1 MKTIEKY
8 FNENTMS
15 VHIKTGAKIF
25 AKKGMPGNVEFT
37 AISKTDTTE
46 TEADRIVD
54 EIITYGENFGYFDQ
68 KKDGVVVLQIDH
80 YRITITTFPL
90 SEATEITIV
99 KPVKRLGVDDYGID
113 EKLKERFLE
122 SAEGILVAGAPG
134 SGKSTFIQALVDFYD
149 KNGKII
155 KTLESPRDLQVP
167 HNVTQYSMKHAE
179 HDTIRDILLLSRPD
193 YVFFDEIRNH
203 KDFGFYSDLRLSGI
217 GMVGIVHATKPIDA
231 IQRFVGKL
239 DLGMIPSVIDTVV
252 FIQNGGIE
260 KILTLKYEMK
270 APIGMEERDLVRP
283 VISISDFETGREEY
297 EIYTFGEETVVMPIP
312 EEYAQNKEEQEKINK
327 IFAKECEEYF
337 KENGF
342 LTEVVAKST
351 KKIQVKILEGE
362 KNFKLG
368 KKFGKKG
375 KKGGKIF
382 GDKGAFI
389 GKKGVNIQRFE
400 EVLRTGIDVIE

>member
-15 VHIKTGAKIF
+15 VHIKTWAKIF
-25 AKKGMPGNVEFT
+25 AKKWMPWNVEFT

-54 EIITYGENFGYFDQ
+54 EIITYWENFWYFDQ
-68 KKDGVVVLQIDH
+68 KKDWVVVLQIDH

-99 KPVKRLGVDDYGID
+99 KPVKRLWVDDYWID

-122 SAEGILVAGAPG
+122 SAEWILVAWAPW
-134 SGKSTFIQALVDFYD
+134 SWKSTFIQALVDFYD
-149 KNGKII
+149 KNWKII

-203 KDFGFYSDLRLSGI
+203 KDFWFYSDLRLSWI
-217 GMVGIVHATKPIDA
+217 WMVWIVHATKPIDA
-231 IQRFVGKL
+231 IQRFVWKL
-239 DLGMIPSVIDTVV
+239 DLWMIPSVIDTVV
-252 FIQNGGIE
+252 FIQNWWIE

-270 APIGMEERDLVRP
+270 APIWMEERDLVRP
-283 VISISDFETGREEY
+283 VISISDFETWREEY
-297 EIYTFGEETVVMPIP
+297 EIYTFWEETVVMPIP

-337 KENGF
+337 KENWF

-351 KKIQVKILEGE
+351 KKIQVKILEWE
-362 KNFKLG
+362 KNFKLW
-368 KKFGKKG
+368 KKSWKKW
-375 KKGGKIF
+375 KKWWKIF
-382 GDKGAFI
+382 GDKWAFI
-389 GKKGVNIQRFE
+389 WKKWVNIQRFE